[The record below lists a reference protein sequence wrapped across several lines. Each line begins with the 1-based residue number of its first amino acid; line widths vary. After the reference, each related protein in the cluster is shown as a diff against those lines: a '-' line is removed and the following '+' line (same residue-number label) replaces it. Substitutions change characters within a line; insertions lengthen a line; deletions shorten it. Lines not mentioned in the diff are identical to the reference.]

1 MPPVDTK
8 EYAAEVEHSI
18 KIDNKDKHVDRERRF
33 SLESS
38 VIFKQEA
45 VIESWVAVEVVVE
58 VEVEAEVEPAV
69 EPAEV
74 EPAEV
79 DADVDAVDALD
90 AVDADEEVT
99 FIIIP

>member
-45 VIESWVAVEVVVE
+45 VIESWVALEVVVE

-74 EPAEV
+74 
-79 DADVDAVDALD
+79 DADVEAVDALEALD
-90 AVDADEEVT
+90 ALDADEEVT
-99 FIIIP
+99 FIIIPW

>member
-58 VEVEAEVEPAV
+58 VEVEPA
-69 EPAEV
+69 V

-79 DADVDAVDALD
+79 DADVDALDALD
-90 AVDADEEVT
+90 ALDADEEVT

>member
-58 VEVEAEVEPAV
+58 VEVEPEVEPAV
-69 EPAEV
+69 EPAV
-74 EPAEV
+74 EAAEV
-79 DADVDAVDALD
+79 DAEVDAVDALD